1 MRSCVRDCKRQKIR
15 GVYVITDR
23 YINPLQDHISI
34 AKAAIDGG
42 ACAVQ
47 LRDKNATTRQLIDW
61 AMTIRQMTAGTDTLF
76 IINDRI
82 DVAMACNAD
91 GVHLGD
97 DDMPVEIARQLVGEG
112 MLIGRS
118 VDNVEQAIEA
128 ERMGV
133 DYVSIGAVFPTAT
146 KPDAAQAVGI
156 ETVRAVKMAVNIPVV
171 AIGGITHD
179 NAASV
184 IEAGADAIAVI
195 SAVAMSDEPLT
206 AVKELVRIFES
217 YRGRS

>member
-1 MRSCVRDCKRQKIR
+1 MRDYKRQKIR

-23 YINPLQDHISI
+23 YINPLHDHISLS
-34 AKAAIDGG
+34 KAAIDGG
-42 ACAVQ
+42 ACIVQ

-61 AMTIRQMTAGTDTLF
+61 AMAIRQMTAGTDTLL
-76 IINDRI
+76 IINDRV
-82 DVAMACNAD
+82 DVAMACDAD

-97 DDMPVEIARQLVGEG
+97 DDMPVEIARRLIGDG

-128 ERMGV
+128 ERMGA

-156 ETVRAVKMAVNIPVV
+156 ETVRAVKMAINIPVV

-179 NAASV
+179 NAPSV

-195 SAVAMSDEPLT
+195 SAVAMSREPLM
-206 AVKELVRIFES
+206 AVKELVRIFEAC
-217 YRGRS
+217 RRRS